1 MAEETK
7 IRVIAVDDD
16 ETILDIYET
25 GLAADGYEIK
35 TFFNPKTAKE
45 YFAALKPG
53 EAPHVIL
60 MDIMMPGIDG
70 ISLMHDIHS
79 MDVTAHVPIIAVS
92 GLNDAATLND
102 ALLFGAMDY
111 MVKPFDMASLELKI
125 KKAFELAQ
133 KRVPKSDN

>member
-1 MAEETK
+1 MAEVTK
-7 IRVIAVDDD
+7 IKVIAVDDD
-16 ETILDIYET
+16 ETILDVYET

-35 TFFNPKTAKE
+35 TFSNPKTAKT

-79 MDVTAHVPIIAVS
+79 MDATAHVPIIAVS

-111 MVKPFDMASLELKI
+111 MVKPFDLAALEAKI
-125 KKAFELAQ
+125 KKAFELAR
-133 KRVPKSDN
+133 KRATKSN